1 MNEYQERH
9 ITLKKLTIH
18 DGMDIYEMLQELP
31 AEENGFQNPMAGK
44 SYEEFKKWLEKA
56 VKNSEQAGII
66 DGWKVPQT
74 TFWLYEDDRP
84 VGYGKIRHFL
94 TDKLLE
100 EGGNVGYS
108 IRPLARSRGLGTI
121 FLSLLLEE
129 GARLNVDKFLL
140 TIHRDNTPSVHVAL
154 ANGGKIEKQ
163 TENRLYI
170 WI

>member
-1 MNEYQERH
+1 MS
-9 ITLKKLTIH
+9 IILKKLTVD

-31 AEENGFQNPMAGK
+31 ADENGFLNPVAGK
-44 SYEEFKKWLEKA
+44 TFEEYQEWLKRA
-56 VKNSEQAGII
+56 VKNAEQKGII

-108 IRPLARSRGLGTI
+108 LCPQARNRGLGKI
-121 FLSLLLEE
+121 FLSLLLAE
-129 GARLNVDKFLL
+129 GAKLGVDRFLL
-140 TIHRDNTPSVHVAL
+140 TIHSDNEPSVHVAL
-154 ANGGKIEKQ
+154 ANGGRIEKQ
-163 TENRLYI
+163 TEELLYI